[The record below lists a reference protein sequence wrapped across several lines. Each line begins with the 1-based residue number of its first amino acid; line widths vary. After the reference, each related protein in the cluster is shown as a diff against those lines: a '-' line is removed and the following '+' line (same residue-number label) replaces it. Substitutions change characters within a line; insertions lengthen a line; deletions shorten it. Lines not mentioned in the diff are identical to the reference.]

1 MQKSMEL
8 MNIKLTNV
16 ISDILGK
23 SGQAIIRSVIE
34 GERDAGV
41 SASPADLRCKSSK
54 ETIEKSLVANW
65 DQDLLFMH
73 EQSFNLY
80 HLSLLASSNERL

>member
-34 GERDAGV
+34 GERDVGG
-41 SASPADLRCKSSK
+41 SASPADPRCKSSK
-54 ETIEKSLVANW
+54 ETIEISAEYKPKAVISR
-65 DQDLLFMH
+65 LLLPRQISR
-73 EQSFNLY
+73 EESYTLW
-80 HLSLLASSNERL
+80 